1 MRRDEAA
8 YREYVHARLEHLR
21 RSAYLLCRDW
31 NIVDDLVAITIGKLY
46 RHWRRGQQAA
56 NLDAYVHGILTHV
69 WLDERRRPWRRG
81 PAVRRVG
88 SPRLAIKDDTP
99 CGLSDSSACRP

>member
-46 RHWRRGQQAA
+46 RHWRRAQQAA
-56 NLDAYVHGILTHV
+56 NLDAYVHGILTHFRQLKAIA
-69 WLDERRRPWRRG
+69 LDPRF
-81 PAVRRVG
+81 AV
-88 SPRLAIKDDTP
+88 
-99 CGLSDSSACRP
+99 